1 MEPAMPIPLF
11 FSKTNFVKGYGEG
24 GLPHWQKKIRQVVFE
39 GLPLKE
45 YVHMACCAF
54 LGYFMF
60 LICCYEACHYHR
72 PSDDGRLRNSCKAVP
87 SPTQTITTY
96 PTSPSSSPSQYDE
109 SHFFRENVKS
119 PPPSPPYRCCIT
131 GHRGVIMIVINIA
144 IMIIIM
150 IILRHKWHPGYN
162 SVPNNAAGA
171 VFPAFIITI
180 ITMYGNI

>member
-1 MEPAMPIPLF
+1 
-11 FSKTNFVKGYGEG
+11 
-24 GLPHWQKKIRQVVFE
+24 
-39 GLPLKE
+39 
-45 YVHMACCAF
+45 MAS
-54 LGYFMF
+54 LTMYFMF

-180 ITMYGNI
+180 ITMYSNIYKEQDNPLLGYCFCQLCIFNHCTMFGDPFVQEI